1 MSEYRSILTL
11 QIYRYLIIMTKI
23 TVIRMQGDN
32 NKSPN
37 KIHYIIRSIP
47 NVEFMPIYYK
57 ALVNINPILPMPNL

>member
-1 MSEYRSILTL
+1 
-11 QIYRYLIIMTKI
+11 MTKI